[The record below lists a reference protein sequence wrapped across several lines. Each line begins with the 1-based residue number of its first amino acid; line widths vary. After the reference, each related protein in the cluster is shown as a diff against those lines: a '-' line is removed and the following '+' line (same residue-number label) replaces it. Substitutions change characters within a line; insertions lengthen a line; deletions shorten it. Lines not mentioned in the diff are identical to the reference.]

1 MKARRT
7 EPTSLVF
14 KAQIEKSALPT
25 KTPLSYLPKLM
36 SQQTTII
43 GLGSKKMCEYYLF
56 IYLFNI
62 FMYIDSRREGPEFFF
77 LLSFFIKYK

>member
-7 EPTSLVF
+7 EPTPLVF

-25 KTPLSYLPKLM
+25 KTPLSYLPLM

-43 GLGSKKMCEYYLF
+43 VLESKNVWLLFYLF
-56 IYLFNI
+56 IYLCI
-62 FMYIDSRREGPEFFF
+62 YILEGRE
-77 LLSFFIKYK
+77 LSFFFFF

>member
-7 EPTSLVF
+7 EPTPLVF

-25 KTPLSYLPKLM
+25 KTPLSYLPFM

-43 GLGSKKMCEYYLF
+43 LLESKMCDYYLF
-56 IYLFNI
+56 IYLFNV
-62 FMYIDSRREGPEFFF
+62 FMYIDSRMEAPEFFF
-77 LLSFFIKYK
+77 LLK